1 MCLPVSPV
9 CNAGGTDR
17 FVLFFD
23 YKDNY
28 IYAINGDRNKYVRYD
43 MNLRTSSVIDLD
55 DFGYLA
61 DWFEVTKD
69 NVYVTVL
76 NAQNSNKEYVD
87 VNFNDKTVTFL
98 GTISEADRTV
108 VEIFP
113 LN

>member
-1 MCLPVSPV
+1 
-9 CNAGGTDR
+9 
-17 FVLFFD
+17 
-23 YKDNY
+23 
-28 IYAINGDRNKYVRYD
+28 
-43 MNLRTSSVIDLD
+43 MNLRTSTVIDLD
-55 DFGYLA
+55 DYGYLA

-76 NAQNSNKEYVD
+76 NAQNSNREYVD

-108 VEIFP
+108 VEILP

>member
-9 CNAGGTDR
+9 CNPGNTN
-17 FVLFFD
+17 FNVLFFD

-28 IYAINGDRNKYVRYD
+28 IYAINGDKNKYVRYD
-43 MNLRTSSVIDLD
+43 INVKTSSVIDLD

-76 NAQNSNKEYVD
+76 NAQNSNREYVD
-87 VNFNDKTVTFL
+87 VNFNEKTVTFL